1 MPPPVTG
8 ITTFRRSPV
17 VSEKRS
23 LREPG
28 RPPSMAT
35 ASSPARVLVVE
46 EQVQSRS
53 SIDDMLEKPEYSTVL
68 SRGGDEAI
76 AHIERDPPFDWGLL
90 VLLMPGL
97 GESGCV

>member
-23 LREPG
+23 LRETG

-53 SIDDMLEKPEYSTVL
+53 SIDDMPKKRESSPVPP
-68 SRGGDEAI
+68 RGGEEAI
-76 AHIERDPPFDWGLL
+76 AHIEGDPPFAL
-90 VLLMPGL
+90 VLSDLMMAGW
-97 GESGCV
+97 GSN